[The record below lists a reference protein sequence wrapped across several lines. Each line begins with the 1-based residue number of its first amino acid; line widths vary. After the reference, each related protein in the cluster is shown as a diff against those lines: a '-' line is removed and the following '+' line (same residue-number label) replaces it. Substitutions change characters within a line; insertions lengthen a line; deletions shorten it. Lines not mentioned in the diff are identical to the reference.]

1 MNNKSDFRWMRT
13 AGEVGSIGMIVL
25 VAAGLGLAAGVWL
38 DKKFGTTPYL
48 ALGMTLVGLAAGI
61 YEAVKILIKVTRSND

>member
-1 MNNKSDFRWMRT
+1 
-13 AGEVGSIGMIVL
+13 MIVL

-38 DKKFGTTPYL
+38 DKKLGTAPYL
-48 ALGMTLVGLAAGI
+48 ALVMTLVGLAAGI